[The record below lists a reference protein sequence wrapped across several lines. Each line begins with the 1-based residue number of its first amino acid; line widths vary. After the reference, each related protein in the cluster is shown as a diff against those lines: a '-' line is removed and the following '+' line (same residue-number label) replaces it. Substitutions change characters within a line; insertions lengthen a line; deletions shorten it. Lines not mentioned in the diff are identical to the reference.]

1 MPSLIPRIPLP
12 PAWKRRLR
20 HPMAPVAVFVAWS
33 LAVGEC
39 YPLSNYSM
47 YSRPTPR
54 PLRVYYVVDGEGE
67 PLPIQWHTGQ
77 SPAAI
82 TKTFRHYES
91 GIEREIARGRR
102 EEVAVETI
110 KAEAGERVLAW
121 LRELSVARGA
131 GLPERTLDGAI
142 QLVEITIS
150 APGRRLREEHLTVAA
165 DAGPDGG
172 PPSEGVEESRGR
184 TGPAGETLTTIPKTA
199 DPSPSIPADTPP

>member
-91 GIEREIARGRR
+91 GIERDIARGRR

-121 LRELSVARGA
+121 LRELSVARAA
-131 GLPERTLDGAI
+131 GRPERTLDGTI

-150 APGRRLREEHLTVAA
+150 APGRGLREEQLTVAA

-172 PPSEGVEESRGR
+172 QATDGVEENSGHSHSASEGA
-184 TGPAGETLTTIPKTA
+184 TQPPPPA
-199 DPSPSIPADTPP
+199 DPPPAMPIDTPP